1 MFFGGL
7 TMPFQSQRA
16 VLEFT
21 HEARILLQTISR
33 SRSEPLHRV
42 ERAKMML
49 SYASGETISSIAR
62 SLQTNRPKVERC
74 Y

>member
-21 HEARILLQTISR
+21 HEARTLLQTISR
-33 SRSEPLHRV
+33 
-42 ERAKMML
+42 
-49 SYASGETISSIAR
+49 
-62 SLQTNRPKVERC
+62 
-74 Y
+74 